1 VANAGRQGRMA
12 GMASESQHEAELIL
26 VVEDD
31 AALRKLIEKRLAA
44 NGHRTAAV
52 ADGAAALAWLKQQ
65 VPRLMLLDYSLPDMR
80 GEQLLEQIETL
91 GIRVPFMVA
100 TGHGS
105 ESVAVEMMKRGACDY
120 LIKGATFM
128 KLLPAVVD
136 QALERLRQADRLSRA
151 EGQLRQARDEL
162 ENRVEQRTAELAEV
176 NRRLRVEM
184 EERRRAEDQL
194 QWHQAELAHVA
205 RLSTV
210 GEMVAELAH
219 ELNQPLSAISSYAQA
234 CRRLLSDAPSMICG
248 AGVSP
253 ARAAG
258 TAASQDPA
266 RAAGMAASQSSEV
279 VPRRPLSPGS
289 PDQTEELL
297 SSLNQ
302 VGEQADR
309 AAEIIRRLRRFVKK
323 TKPSQVVVDL
333 NALIHEVAELMNI
346 DAHMAKAEVAFEL
359 ATPLPPVVG
368 DRIQLEQVM
377 VNLMRNGF
385 ESMRD
390 SPHESRRLT
399 IRATP
404 DGGRNITVDVSDSGA
419 GISPAEIERVFDRFF
434 TTKAD
439 GMGLGL
445 PISQSIIKNHGG
457 TLWVTPNADRGST
470 FHFTLPIDHGDHNCG
485 K

>member
-1 VANAGRQGRMA
+1 MA
-12 GMASESQHEAELIL
+12 GMASEPKHGADLIL

-31 AALRKLIEKRLAA
+31 VALLKLIEKRLAA
-44 NGHRTAAV
+44 NGHRTAGV
-52 ADGAAALAWLKQQ
+52 TNGAAALAWLAQQ
-65 VPRLMLLDYSLPDMR
+65 LPRLMLLDYSLPDMR
-80 GEQLLEQIETL
+80 GEQLLERIEAL

-120 LIKGATFM
+120 LVKGATFM

-136 QALERLRQADRLSRA
+136 QALERVRQADRLSQA
-151 EGQLRQARDEL
+151 EEQLRQAHEDL
-162 ENRVEQRTAELAEV
+162 ENRVQLRTAELAEV

-184 EERRRAEDQL
+184 EERRRAEEQV
-194 QWHQAELAHVA
+194 QSHQAELAHVA

-234 CRRLLSDAPSMICG
+234 CKRL
-248 AGVSP
+248 
-253 ARAAG
+253 
-258 TAASQDPA
+258 
-266 RAAGMAASQSSEV
+266 
-279 VPRRPLSPGS
+279 LSPGS

-297 SSLNQ
+297 ASLNQ

-323 TKPSQVVVDL
+323 TKPVQVVVDL
-333 NALIHEVAELMNI
+333 NALIHDVTELMNI
-346 DAHMAKAEVAFEL
+346 DARRASAEVAFEL
-359 ATPLPPVVG
+359 AQPLPPVVG
-368 DRIQLEQVM
+368 DRIQLEQVL

-385 ESMRD
+385 EAMR
-390 SPHESRRLT
+390 ESQHGPRRLT
-399 IRATP
+399 IRTSS
-404 DGGRNITVDVSDSGA
+404 DGRQDITVDVSDNGA
-419 GISPAEIERVFDRFF
+419 GIVPAEIDRVFDRFF
-434 TTKAD
+434 TTKTD
-439 GMGLGL
+439 GMGMGL

-457 TLWVTPNADRGST
+457 RLWVTPNADRGST
-470 FHFTLPIDHGDHNCG
+470 FHFTLPIDHGEHNCG